1 MEPVAYLQILRR
13 RWWIIVLLVVA
24 AVGIVYA
31 VTPARF
37 VDHYEATHVLL
48 VEGNRDSSDTSAA
61 NPEVVALWA
70 KDDAVLRR
78 AAAEIGPEIDPK
90 QLGRDITVGT
100 NRAVDTVS
108 ITAEDENAELAAR
121 KANAV
126 AEQTVAFLTE
136 REAARQKAT
145 NDELDAREEDLRGRI
160 RILDAAIDR
169 NPPDVET
176 ITAERD
182 ALIRQLG
189 DVLDAQDVET
199 TPAVYTSVDVPDRG
213 SRQERP
219 FGTRTREQRMILAA
233 VVALVLGFGLAIILD
248 RSDTRLRTRRS
259 AEEHFGLPVIAEI
272 VDFPMWS
279 RQRRLSIVRQPDS
292 AVAESFRTL
301 RSSLMLLG
309 PVEGAAARR
318 RAAAT
323 EVPTTNGERPAEH
336 GADVIMVTSAGT
348 DEGKTTTVANLAAAY
363 GESGQS
369 VVVLNFDLK
378 RVRMGR
384 RSRDGR
390 RPGISDYFAAPTPPP
405 LESLLRDAGVPGV
418 RVVSA
423 GRAVRPPGGQLAAQH
438 KLLEE
443 ARSLAD
449 VVIIDTAPL
458 LASSI
463 ARELATMA
471 DSVVV
476 LCRVGRTTVSEAERC
491 GDLLAQVG
499 ARALGVVLIG
509 VSAPTSSEYFAYFAL
524 RRDRRAASGTTKV
537 IDTVAAPPPVS
548 SNGSAAVPDGGVAA
562 NGGDPAVVDPPDENG
577 RARPAAPQDLAADD
591 G

>member
-1 MEPVAYLQILRR
+1 MEPVAYLPVLKR
-13 RWWIIVLLVVA
+13 RWWLIALLVLA
-24 AVGIVYA
+24 AVVIVYL

-37 VDHYEATHVLL
+37 VDHYQATHVLL
-48 VEGNRDSSDTSAA
+48 VEGDRESSDTSAS

-70 KDDAVLRR
+70 KDDEVLAR
-78 AAAEIGPEIDPK
+78 AAAEIGPEVDPK

-100 NRAVDTVS
+100 DRAVDTVA

-126 AEQTVAFLTE
+126 AEQTVAFLIE

-145 NDELDAREEDLRGRI
+145 NDELDAREEELRGRI
-160 RILDAAIDR
+160 RVLDAAIDR

-189 DVLDAQDVET
+189 DVLEAQDVET
-199 TPAVYTSVDVPDRG
+199 TPAQYTSVDVPDRG

-219 FGTRTREQRMILAA
+219 FGTRTREQRMVLAA
-233 VVALVLGFGLAIILD
+233 IVALVLGFGLAIILD

-272 VDFPMWS
+272 VAFPFWS
-279 RQRRLSIVRQPDS
+279 RHRRLGVVRQPDS

-301 RSSLMLLG
+301 RSSVMLLG
-309 PVEGAAARR
+309 PVEGARR
-318 RAAAT
+318 RPGAVVA
-323 EVPTTNGERPAEH
+323 PTTNGERPAAG
-336 GADVIMVTSAGT
+336 GADVIMVTSAAT
-348 DEGKTTTVANLAAAY
+348 DEGKTTTVANLAATY

-384 RSRDGR
+384 RSRDSR

-405 LESLLRDAGVPGV
+405 LETLLRDSGVPGV

-423 GRAVRPPGGQLAAQH
+423 GRAVRPPGGRLAAQH
-438 KLLEE
+438 KLLDE

-449 VVIIDTAPL
+449 VVILDTAPL

-463 ARELATMA
+463 ARELSTMA

-476 LCRVGRTTVSEAERC
+476 LCRVGRTTVAEAERC

-499 ARALGVVLIG
+499 APTLGVVLVG

-524 RRDRRAASGTTKV
+524 RRDRRAASGLSQVT
-537 IDTVAAPPPVS
+537 DTVVAPAPVS
-548 SNGSAAVPDGGVAA
+548 SNGSSAVPDLSAVVE
-562 NGGDPAVVDPPDENG
+562 GGDAAAGDSPDENG

>member
-1 MEPVAYLQILRR
+1 MEPVAYLQVLRR
-13 RWWIIVLLVVA
+13 RWWVIALLVVA
-24 AVGIVYA
+24 GVGIVYA

-37 VDHYEATHVLL
+37 VDHYQATHVLL

-100 NRAVDTVS
+100 DRAVDTVS

-145 NDELDAREEDLRGRI
+145 NDELDAREQDLRGRI
-160 RILDAAIDR
+160 SVLDAAIDR

-233 VVALVLGFGLAIILD
+233 IVALVLGFGLAIILD

-272 VDFPMWS
+272 VGFPMWS
-279 RQRRLSIVRQPDS
+279 RHRRLAVVRQPDS

-309 PVEGAAARR
+309 PVEGAARR
-318 RAAAT
+318 RGAT
-323 EVPTTNGERPAEH
+323 AEVPTTNGERPAAP
-336 GADVIMVTSAGT
+336 GADVIMVTSAAT

-405 LESLLRDAGVPGV
+405 LESLLRDSGVPRV

-471 DSVVV
+471 DTVVV

-499 ARALGVVLIG
+499 APALGVVLIG

-524 RRDRRAASGTTKV
+524 RRDRRAASGSTKV
-537 IDTVAAPPPVS
+537 IDTVAAPAPVS
-548 SNGSAAVPDGGVAA
+548 SNGSAAVPDLAVVA
-562 NGGDPAVVDPPDENG
+562 NGGDPAAAVDPPDENG
-577 RARPAAPQDLAADD
+577 PARPAAPQDLAADD